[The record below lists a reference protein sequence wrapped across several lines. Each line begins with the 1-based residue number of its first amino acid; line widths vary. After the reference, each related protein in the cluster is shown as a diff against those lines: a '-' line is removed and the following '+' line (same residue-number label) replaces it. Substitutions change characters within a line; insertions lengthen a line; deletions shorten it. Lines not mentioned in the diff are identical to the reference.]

1 MKAGARQ
8 GSSTSLPLDMRR
20 RLRLFGR
27 GLGIGLG
34 VGLSALVLSGVGGPA
49 TAGAENGDVELA
61 ARASLIDGAS
71 IRLTGERQ
79 DASAFER
86 ALKQRLLLVLAAVAV
101 GVPTL
106 GRRRVAFPAVVEP
119 ALFPRWSPR
128 CGRAP
133 PLLSS

>member
-1 MKAGARQ
+1 M
-8 GSSTSLPLDMRR
+8 PR
-20 RLRLFGR
+20 RLRLRRLRLLGI
-27 GLGIGLG
+27 GLGVGLG

-49 TAGAENGDVELA
+49 TSSAAAAENGDVELA
-61 ARASLIDGAS
+61 ARASLIDDAA

-86 ALKQRLLLVLAAVAV
+86 ALKQRLLLALAAVAV

-106 GRRRVAFPAVVEP
+106 GRRRVALPAVVEP
-119 ALFPRWSPR
+119 ALSPRWSPR